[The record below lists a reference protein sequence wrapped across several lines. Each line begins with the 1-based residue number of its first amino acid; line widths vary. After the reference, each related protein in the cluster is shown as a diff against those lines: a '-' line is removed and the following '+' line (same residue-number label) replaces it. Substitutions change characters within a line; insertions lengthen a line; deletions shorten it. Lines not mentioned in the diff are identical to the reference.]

1 MNSQCSRKWR
11 TLTAYSNQLFSIYIH
26 DRKRGNGFS
35 IQHHAFR
42 LFIKL
47 KRLLTSVMGDWRKFN
62 GSSSQ
67 EMLPCTIS
75 WSLSHICQGLQNM
88 SQHSSVPKPTQALA
102 PSPSLQFL
110 NLLPWSHP
118 RFCGHLSWLRL
129 CSLNDLY
136 SYYLSVQHSCRANE
150 ALYHSVPRHPFPL
163 RYQHYPDFTLFY
175 SKPELHGWTLQL
187 LFLM

>member
-11 TLTAYSNQLFSIYIH
+11 TLAAYSNQLFSIYIH

-47 KRLLTSVMGDWRKFN
+47 RDYWHQWWVIEGGC

-67 EMLPCTIS
+67 EMLHHLTIAFS
-75 WSLSHICQGLQNM
+75 YLSRPSAHESAFLCPQT
-88 SQHSSVPKPTQALA
+88 HPALA

-110 NLLPWSHP
+110 HLLPLP
-118 RFCGHLSWLRL
+118 QGHLEWLHL

-136 SYYLSVQHSCRANE
+136 SYYLSVQHFCRANE
-150 ALYHSVPRHPFPL
+150 SLYHSVPRHPFPL
-163 RYQHYPDFTLFY
+163 RYQHYPDSTLFY

-187 LFLM
+187 LFLI